1 MTAFDFVV
9 HCLQPFQL
17 EFTLQLYTSGMSLD
31 FKKQLDVNSWTLGLL
46 ESFQP
51 HGDAKNDSTLQ
62 PLGDAKND
70 MDVCHEK
77 KINGMTD
84 IKAQDIAAM
93 IAAEYGAPSPA
104 HVFAVEA
111 AHMALSKLQN
121 IIGNLLVDAISNC
134 LIQDPEQDPEEDA
147 TIDNLDSMRMM
158 SMDAKRMLCELKDG
172 PGFNDSRLSVKQT
185 ATAYDIVKQI
195 RQRIGA
201 GQWIELEKVAKDAA
215 KVVREALVL
224 QCITATSSTNTRA
237 FKAALTLAFGR
248 MIDAMTLSQMYLSRS
263 AIARLGKDKAEFD
276 KAAKG
281 IIQRQL
287 SDEQRMLLYE
297 AYNAAGLRSIV
308 KEAKVDE
315 PRRARKTKLS
325 KSRQHSKDI
334 APGEETEA
342 EASSRRLSPMKVV
355 ISTWLQSSMQPMP
368 RQCDA
373 CGVADWTCSQNK
385 FHALWCAKCWDEYE
399 GFAATFNVLTP
410 EDL

>member
-121 IIGNLLVDAISNC
+121 IIGNLLVDALSNC
-134 LIQDPEQDPEEDA
+134 LIQHPEQDPEEDA
-147 TIDNLDSMRMM
+147 TVDHLDSMRMM
-158 SMDAKRMLCELKDG
+158 STDAKRMLCELKDG

-185 ATAYDIVKQI
+185 AMAYDIVKTI
-195 RQRIGA
+195 RQRIGT
-201 GQWIELEKVAKDAA
+201 GQWTELEKVARDAA
-215 KVVREALVL
+215 KAVHHSHQFTKHPSFRG
-224 QCITATSSTNTRA
+224 SSDSSIRKDYRCHHTFPDVPVTQHHCPTR
-237 FKAALTLAFGR
+237 K
-248 MIDAMTLSQMYLSRS
+248 
-263 AIARLGKDKAEFD
+263 
-276 KAAKG
+276 
-281 IIQRQL
+281 RQ
-287 SDEQRMLLYE
+287 
-297 AYNAAGLRSIV
+297 G
-308 KEAKVDE
+308 
-315 PRRARKTKLS
+315 
-325 KSRQHSKDI
+325 
-334 APGEETEA
+334 
-342 EASSRRLSPMKVV
+342 
-355 ISTWLQSSMQPMP
+355 
-368 RQCDA
+368 
-373 CGVADWTCSQNK
+373 
-385 FHALWCAKCWDEYE
+385 
-399 GFAATFNVLTP
+399 
-410 EDL
+410 

>member
-1 MTAFDFVV
+1 
-9 HCLQPFQL
+9 
-17 EFTLQLYTSGMSLD
+17 MST
-31 FKKQLDVNSWTLGLL
+31 FKKLLDVHSWTLGLL

-51 HGDAKNDSTLQ
+51 RGDAKNDSTLQ

-70 MDVCHEK
+70 MDDCHEK
-77 KINGMTD
+77 KINDMTD
-84 IKAQDIAAM
+84 IQAQDIAAM
-93 IAAEYGAPSPA
+93 IAAEDGAPSPA

-111 AHMALSKLQN
+111 AHMALSKIQK
-121 IIGNLLVDAISNC
+121 IIGNLLMDAISNC
-134 LIQDPEQDPEEDA
+134 FTQDPEQDPEEDA
-147 TIDNLDSMRMM
+147 TIDNLESMRMM
-158 SMDAKRMLCELKDG
+158 STDAQRMLCELKDG

-237 FKAALTLAFGR
+237 FEAALTLAFGR
-248 MIDAMTLSQMYLSRS
+248 IIDAMTLSQMYLSRS
-263 AIARLGKDKAEFD
+263 AIARLGKDKVEFD
-276 KAAKG
+276 KAAVL
-281 IIQRQL
+281 IFQRQL
-287 SDEQRMLLYE
+287 SDEQRTLMFE

-325 KSRQHSKDI
+325 KSRQHPKDM

-342 EASSRRLSPMKVV
+342 EHATNATPMKVV

-373 CGVADWTCSQNK
+373 CGMVDWTCSQNK
-385 FHALWCAKCWDEYE
+385 LHALWCARCWDEYE
-399 GFAATFNVLTP
+399 GLATTFIFLTP
-410 EDL
+410 EHL